1 MVRLKKVVGALF
13 VLAAAALFVS
23 GCSKSNIDTVKD
35 GFFAEDKTQNIGKFL
50 ETYKNVTG
58 GSWKAIKD
66 DRSRDVVV
74 FSGSYSNKDV
84 AEIFLNNRESYVS
97 SSADK
102 FAAFLDKNNFS
113 LAFSV
118 NFLMSA
124 DESSETPFIVSSLGL
139 ASVGTVSNDKQN
151 IDSGIKA
158 VVGNLSFDSKLNKED
173 VALLNYYFQKFVA
186 QELLLSH
193 NTTAQAVPLSY
204 EFDFANLPGMLFS
217 SIQDGADPISDYY
230 PIERME
236 LYEVKSDDAVKSV
249 TYKVRAALTNAYLE
263 ALYGK
268 DVGREPQSLKLD
280 CGKFDALNAK
290 YEILVA
296 KDLTFISAV
305 NVPVNEFTLM
315 SQCLDPKAFN
325 LKSGQNSLQILLEKT
340 GAQFICSTSYPDN
353 EAVKAFKKQQELLYR
368 VDNEVKLSLLQNAF
382 IGAITG
388 KKLFDKDLHDEMV
401 KRREQKYKEK
411 GWTLPPSLFSIAPSE
426 VI

>member
-1 MVRLKKVVGALF
+1 M
-13 VLAAAALFVS
+13 
-23 GCSKSNIDTVKD
+23 
-35 GFFAEDKTQNIGKFL
+35 
-50 ETYKNVTG
+50 
-58 GSWKAIKD
+58 
-66 DRSRDVVV
+66 
-74 FSGSYSNKDV
+74 
-84 AEIFLNNRESYVS
+84 
-97 SSADK
+97 
-102 FAAFLDKNNFS
+102 
-113 LAFSV
+113 
-118 NFLMSA
+118 
-124 DESSETPFIVSSLGL
+124 
-139 ASVGTVSNDKQN
+139 
-151 IDSGIKA
+151 
-158 VVGNLSFDSKLNKED
+158 VGNLSFDSKLNKED

-249 TYKVRAALTNAYLE
+249 TYKVRAALTNAYLD

-315 SQCLDPKAFN
+315 SQCLDPKAF
-325 LKSGQNSLQILLEKT
+325 
-340 GAQFICSTSYPDN
+340 
-353 EAVKAFKKQQELLYR
+353 
-368 VDNEVKLSLLQNAF
+368 
-382 IGAITG
+382 G
-388 KKLFDKDLHDEMV
+388 KH
-401 KRREQKYKEK
+401 
-411 GWTLPPSLFSIAPSE
+411 
-426 VI
+426 

>member
-1 MVRLKKVVGALF
+1 MAVLKRVFGSALILVTAVF
-13 VLAAAALFVS
+13 FVS
-23 GCSKSNIDTVKD
+23 GCSKSDIDTVKES
-35 GFFAEDKTQNIGKFL
+35 FFAEDKTQNIGKFL
-50 ETYKNVTG
+50 ETYKNVSG
-58 GSWKAIKD
+58 GKWKTIKD

-74 FSGSYSNKDV
+74 FYGNYSNKEV
-84 AEIFLNNRESYVS
+84 AKIFLKDASLTS
-97 SSADK
+97 FTDK
-102 FAAFLDKNNFS
+102 FADFLDKNKFS
-113 LAFSV
+113 LSFSV

-124 DESSETPFIVSSLGL
+124 DKNSDTPFVINALGL
-139 ASVGTVSNDKQN
+139 SSDGSGSNDKQN
-151 IDSGIKA
+151 IDSGVKA
-158 VVGNLSFDSKLNKED
+158 VVDNDSFDSLLSKED
-173 VALLNYYFQKFVA
+173 SVLLNYYFQKFVA
-186 QELLLSH
+186 DELILSH
-193 NTTAQAVPLSY
+193 NKNAQAVPLS
-204 EFDFANLPGMLFS
+204 FDFDFTDLPGMLFS
-217 SIQDGADPISDYY
+217 SIQAGDDPLVDYY
-230 PIERME
+230 PIERIE
-236 LYEVKSDDAVKSV
+236 ISEVKSDDALKSITYTVKAS
-249 TYKVRAALTNAYLE
+249 LTNAYFE

-388 KKLFDKDLHDEMV
+388 KKLSDKDLHDEMV